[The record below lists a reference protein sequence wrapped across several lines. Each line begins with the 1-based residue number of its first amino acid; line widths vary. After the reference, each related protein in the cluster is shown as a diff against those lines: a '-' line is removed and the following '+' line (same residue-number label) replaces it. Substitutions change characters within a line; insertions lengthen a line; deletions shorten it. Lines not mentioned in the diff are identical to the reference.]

1 MGYITKAA
9 IKRIALAIWVMVFLT
24 GCQTAHKE
32 NHVNPYEG
40 KGWYQEME
48 QIAINYRKDLHMEP
62 GEKTDREVDRFLQ
75 ALESTGSGTLT
86 QPTTPDELNNIID
99 KSEEVGLFKQLAI
112 QLDGVTLSKQ
122 TGPLAVEE
130 QEEERT
136 EANEGISPDTGKV
149 SVIFLRGLSMEE
161 ILLTEPKII
170 LGGLQELSLTTDRV
184 LVYIV
189 QDVAGF
195 IPIYVVHNGH
205 IFYNVFERLSESH
218 PA

>member
-1 MGYITKAA
+1 MGKKMKGSTL
-9 IKRIALAIWVMVFLT
+9 ALWVLLILM
-24 GCQTAHKE
+24 GCGTTTQDE
-32 NHVNPYEG
+32 QVNPYKG
-40 KGWYQEME
+40 QGWYQEME

-62 GEKTDREVDRFLQ
+62 GEKTDREVDKFLQ
-75 ALESTGSGTLT
+75 AIQESGEASLT
-86 QPTTPDELNNIID
+86 QPTAPDELDKIINE
-99 KSEEVGLFKQLAI
+99 SEEVGLFKQLAI

-136 EANEGISPDTGKV
+136 EANEGISPETGKV

-161 ILLTEPKII
+161 ILLTEPKTI

-189 QDVAGF
+189 QDVVGF

-205 IFYNVFERLSESH
+205 IFYNVFESLSESH

>member
-1 MGYITKAA
+1 MGKKMKGSTL
-9 IKRIALAIWVMVFLT
+9 ALWVLLILM
-24 GCQTAHKE
+24 GCGTTTQDE
-32 NHVNPYEG
+32 QVNPYKG
-40 KGWYQEME
+40 QGWYQEME

-130 QEEERT
+130 KEEERT
-136 EANEGISPDTGKV
+136 EANEGISPETGKV

-161 ILLTEPKII
+161 ILLTEPKTI
-170 LGGLQELSLTTDRV
+170 LEGLQELSLTTDRV